1 MPHLCEKIFEMI
13 ENKEISE
20 EEKVD
25 QQLLYFL
32 RLIHGLVQC
41 DGSYLI
47 NYRQL
52 IIKIL
57 DRTLNFKCVGVYNVS
72 SIMMRDILKSLTS
85 IFQLEFNNTSKD
97 SGKPHITVLKQ
108 YFNYIS

>member
-1 MPHLCEKIFEMI
+1 LPHLCEKILELT
-13 ENKEISE
+13 ENKDISE

-25 QQLLYFL
+25 QQLLYFFILL
-32 RLIHGLVQC
+32 RGLVEC
-41 DGSYLI
+41 DASYLI

-57 DRTLNFKCVGVYNVS
+57 DRTLNFKCVDVYNVS

-85 IFQLEFNNTSKD
+85 IFELEFNTSKD

-108 YFNYIS
+108 YFNYIC